1 MNAIWNGIV
10 SCLRDD
16 QRSPDTRVQAM
27 NVTNNSTREGKLH
40 CLELLRFILA
50 FLTMAWH
57 YYWFGPTSG
66 LVKLGGVD
74 LPVFQYFSFTVEVFF
89 IISGFI
95 IIASAINRKPADF
108 LISRIV
114 RLAPCL
120 LLCATITMVAGFLL
134 GNRGSIKNYL
144 ASILL
149 VPLAFHDGVDGSY
162 WSLRYEIVFYTLIF
176 SALCLVNIERN
187 IYKIALMIIL
197 YDMLSILICNL
208 FGQEHYF
215 STIIL
220 KPGGNYA
227 SFFAIGILLYLIII
241 RKKFNPVT
249 VSTLLVAC
257 FLGCI
262 RCYQEANKIS
272 QFFSLP
278 RVSPL
283 DGCCIFLVVFGVFI
297 FFVRVR
303 AIPCFHATYSLLGK
317 TSYPLYLIHQNIG
330 YSIFAFIGRR
340 MALGFDIRPV
350 VMVAMVALA
359 GVIANFA
366 EPVLAVQY
374 KRWLSSMREAIRFV
388 YPRVHES
395 GTGDAE

>member
-1 MNAIWNGIV
+1 
-10 SCLRDD
+10 
-16 QRSPDTRVQAM
+16 M
-27 NVTNNSTREGKLH
+27 NVTNNSTREGKLY

-57 YYWFGPTSG
+57 YYCFGPAIG
-66 LVKLGGVD
+66 EVKLGGIYF
-74 LPVFQYFSFTVEVFF
+74 PVFRYLSFTVEVFF

-108 LISRIV
+108 LIARIV

-120 LLCATITMVAGFLL
+120 LLCATITMAAGFLL
-134 GNRGSIKNYL
+134 GNRVSIKSYL
-144 ASILL
+144 ASIFL
-149 VPLAFHDGVDGSY
+149 VPLAFHKGVDWSY
-162 WSLRYEIVFYTLIF
+162 WSLRYEIIFYSLIF
-176 SALCLVNIERN
+176 LTLCLANIERN

-197 YDMLSILICNL
+197 YDALSILTCIF
-208 FGQEHYF
+208 FGQESYF
-215 STIIL
+215 STIIRE
-220 KPGGNYA
+220 PGGNYA

-241 RKKFNPVT
+241 RKKLNPVT

-257 FLGCI
+257 FLGCV
-262 RCYQEANKIS
+262 RCYQEASMIG
-272 QFFSLP
+272 QSLSSP
-278 RVSPL
+278 RVSLL

-297 FFVRVR
+297 CFVRVR
-303 AIPCFHATYSLLGK
+303 AIPRFHATYSWLGK
-317 TSYPLYLIHQNIG
+317 TSYPLYLLHQNIG

-359 GVIANFA
+359 GAIANFA
-366 EPVLAVQY
+366 EPVLATQY
-374 KRWLSSMREAIRFV
+374 KRWLSSMREAMRLV

-395 GTGDAE
+395 GIGDAE